1 LAAWLLLASLSPPAA
16 CVSLAARRSPR
27 RRLPASHLSPAARPS
42 GRPAAA
48 RRSRRRCRL
57 AQKPVRDPGGGGRLG
72 CLAYLSLHLRSRRS
86 SCPCSAQDVAPHAHP
101 PSAAGG
107 RWSLCFA
114 QRRRRVR
121 QQDTS
126 RVFPATRMRWR
137 RALRDCH
144 TACCVSVWCLIA
156 RPLGRD
162 WVCV

>member
-27 RRLPASHLSPAARPS
+27 SPLPASHLSPAARPS

-72 CLAYLSLHLRSRRS
+72 CSGLSRR
-86 SCPCSAQDVAPHAHP
+86 PRPRAHP

-107 RWSLCFA
+107 RRSLCFTLW
-114 QRRRRVR
+114 RRRVR
-121 QQDTS
+121 QQDAS
-126 RVFPATRMRWR
+126 RVFPATRMLRAHVAFDCATAWTRLGVRVARGR
-137 RALRDCH
+137 RPRRRRRGWLAC
-144 TACCVSVWCLIA
+144 TA
-156 RPLGRD
+156 GGNFD
-162 WVCV
+162 